1 MLSVANPNINNIVVV
16 PKRNGP
22 TDIQQIVDPAT
33 RVPTRH

>member
-1 MLSVANPNINNIVVV
+1 MLSVANPNINNIVV